1 MNYSIQWISMDMQK
15 ADEKIVSWLKDKMQQ
30 AGAKGIV
37 VGMSGGIDSAC
48 VAVLSKKAAGENMLG
63 VIMPCHSNPQD
74 MEDAKAVAKKF
85 GIKTVE
91 VNLENTLG
99 SITGALGDDPKNKK
113 LEVANMKP
121 RLRMTTLYYFA
132 NKHNYLVAGT
142 DNKTEALQCYF
153 TKYGDGGVDIN
164 PIGNLYKTQ
173 VRQFARHLGIPEQ
186 VITKPPS
193 AGLWDGQT
201 DEGELGIT
209 YDLLDKILERL
220 FDKKISVDS
229 VAKEL
234 DITLAEVQKVLDR
247 YEKGKH
253 KLSTPP
259 SPELD

>member
-1 MNYSIQWISMDMQK
+1 MIIMDMK
-15 ADEKIVSWLKDKMQQ
+15 YAEDKIVSWLKEQVRIS
-30 AGAKGIV
+30 GAKGLV
-37 VGMSGGIDSAC
+37 VGMSGGIDSA
-48 VAVLSKKAAGENMLG
+48 VTAVLSKKACPNNMLG
-63 VIMPCHSNPQD
+63 VIMPCYSNPQD
-74 MEDAKAVAKKF
+74 MEDAKAVAEKF
-85 GIKTVE
+85 GINTE
-91 VNLENTLG
+91 TVNLEPVLN
-99 SITGALGDDPKNKK
+99 SIAKELKDDPKNKK

-121 RLRMTTLYYFA
+121 RLRMVTLYYYA

-220 FDKKISVDS
+220 
-229 VAKEL
+229 
-234 DITLAEVQKVLDR
+234 
-247 YEKGKH
+247 
-253 KLSTPP
+253 
-259 SPELD
+259 